1 MLDLNQEYKVFNLLA
16 STTVTADLN
25 GTGIDLEEYEANA
38 LVILQTG
45 LISSTS
51 ATYAVNVQ
59 GSTTVAGVYTTLASF
74 STVSSGSDFGVAV
87 LPVNIE
93 GLDRKFIRCQVD
105 TALNGG
111 ATVSAIMG
119 ATILARPTIAGSGQ
133 NSEAVA

>member
-105 TALNGG
+105 ATANSGS
-111 ATVSAIMG
+111 VSAIMG
-119 ATILARPTIAGSGQ
+119 ATILARPTIAGEGQ